1 MLARLVSMTV
11 DCSSNASIYSINIGN
26 WWCCDKYRELSK
38 ANSTELIRQRWW
50 WPAGP
55 IPFILQILS
64 TICDL
69 ATEKNR
75 LAYYYISFRITFL
88 FWFVFFSNWAAAAAT
103 SWFTVY
109 CSFATRLHA
118 LLFANPERNF
128 HGTVIIFFFNSLNF
142 VTRTANWSH

>member
-38 ANSTELIRQRWW
+38 ANSTELLRQRWW

-75 LAYYYISFRITFL
+75 LAYYYVSFRITFFVLVYFFRIEQQQQRLDSL
-88 FWFVFFSNWAAAAAT
+88 FFVVLQPVCTHFYSQIPNEI
-103 SWFTVY
+103 SM
-109 CSFATRLHA
+109 
-118 LLFANPERNF
+118 ER
-128 HGTVIIFFFNSLNF
+128 
-142 VTRTANWSH
+142 